1 MRILITGIAGM
12 IGFHLALRLK
22 RSGHLVT
29 GVDDFNSLYYDMR
42 LKKDRAK
49 ILKDHDIETIP
60 SDFSHVN
67 YNRYDMIVHLAA
79 HAAVRVSMDHPVR
92 YIHNNVTSTQVM
104 IDALEK
110 LPSPIPVIYASTSC
124 VQHGQPLPW
133 KESDNP
139 GHQNNF
145 YGMTKRMN
153 ECQFIASKLPVALG
167 LRFFTAYGPWGR
179 PDMALFIF
187 TKGILERKPIPVFNN
202 GDMIRDFTY
211 VEDVCQGVECAINE
225 ACRTSASKEIY
236 NLGYG
241 RQVQLMDFVD
251 VISREL
257 GVEPIL
263 DFRPKH
269 PADVQATWSDTKKLQ
284 VLGYNPT
291 TPIEV
296 GVKKFVEW
304 YREYYDVNITS

>member
-1 MRILITGIAGM
+1 MRVLITGIAGM
-12 IGFHLALRLK
+12 IGFHLAQRLQ
-22 RSGHLVT
+22 RSGHTVV
-29 GVDDFNSLYYDMR
+29 GVDDFNSLYYDKK
-42 LKKDRAK
+42 LKRDRAK
-49 ILKDHDIETIP
+49 ILKDGGIEVIDA
-60 SDFSHVN
+60 DFSMIN
-67 YNRYDMIVHLAA
+67 YRGYDMVVHLAA
-79 HAAVRVSMDHPVR
+79 HAAVRISMDYPIR
-92 YIHNNVTSTQVM
+92 YIDNNITKTQVM
-104 IDALEK
+104 IDALEA
-110 LPSPIPVIYASTSC
+110 LSNPPSVVYASTSC

-145 YGMTKRMN
+145 YGMSKRMN

-187 TKGILERKPIPVFNN
+187 TKGIIEGTPIQVFNN
-202 GDMIRDFTY
+202 GNMVRDFTY
-211 VEDVCQGVECAINE
+211 VEDVCQGVEGAINE
-225 ACRTSASKEIY
+225 AARTSGSKEIY

-251 VISREL
+251 MISKEL
-257 GVEPIL
+257 GREPIL
-263 DFRPKH
+263 EYRPHH
-269 PADVQATWSDTKKLQ
+269 PADVKETWSDTRKLQ
-284 VLGYNPT
+284 ILGYRPT

-304 YREYYDVNITS
+304 YKQYYDVNV

>member
-12 IGFHLALRLK
+12 IGFHLAQRLQRK
-22 RSGHLVT
+22 GQTVI
-29 GVDDFNSLYYDMR
+29 GVDNFNSLYYDSK
-42 LKKDRAK
+42 LKRDRAK
-49 ILKDHDIETIP
+49 ILKESGIEVID
-60 SDFSHVN
+60 SDFSMIS
-67 YNRYDMIVHLAA
+67 YRGYDMVVHLAA
-79 HAAVRVSMDHPVR
+79 HAAVRVSMQYPIR
-92 YIHNNVTSTQVM
+92 YIDNNITKTQVM
-104 IDALEK
+104 IDALEA
-110 LPSPIPVIYASTSC
+110 LPTTIPVVYASTSC

-145 YGMTKRMN
+145 YGMSKRMN
-153 ECQFIASKLPVALG
+153 ECQFISSKLPVALG

-187 TKGILERKPIPVFNN
+187 TKGIIEGKPIEVFNSGN
-202 GDMIRDFTY
+202 MVRDFTY

-225 ACRTSASKEIY
+225 AFRTSASKEIY

-251 VISREL
+251 MISKEL
-257 GVEPIL
+257 GREPIL
-263 DFRPKH
+263 EYKPRH
-269 PADVQATWSDTKKLQ
+269 PADVLETWSDTRKLQ
-284 VLGYNPT
+284 ILGYKPT

-304 YREYYDVNITS
+304 YKQYYDVKV